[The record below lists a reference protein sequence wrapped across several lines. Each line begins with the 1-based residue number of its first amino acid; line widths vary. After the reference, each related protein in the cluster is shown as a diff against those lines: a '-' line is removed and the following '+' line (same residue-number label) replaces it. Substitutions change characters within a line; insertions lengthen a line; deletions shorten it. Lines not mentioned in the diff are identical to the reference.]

1 MTELGAWWRG
11 GGRRWA
17 WPVLAAV
24 VVVAVAAYFLA
35 RALTASAGTSTGP
48 GVTAAADVGPVTTQ
62 VATTGTVEPAQT
74 RSLSFT
80 VAGTVTGVLVAPGAT
95 VTPGQKLATV
105 DTTSAQAA
113 VDSAQSALD
122 QAQTALT
129 QAQSAA
135 TQAASAPT
143 AAAAAGGAR
152 NTSCPTGSNV
162 PAGFHPGPSATAHPS
177 SSASPAPTPS
187 PSHSPTASR
196 SPAPSP
202 SVRPSRPT
210 SGSSPTTPGAGP
222 SSCGGRGSGAGQG
235 GSGRGTS
242 SSAASSGTGAS
253 GRSGT
258 SGGGSGGSGSGGS
271 GGDPILS
278 AQQRVNQ
285 ATVTLQNAQDA
296 LDGTTITAPIAGKIL
311 AVNGKVGSQVGGGSA
326 FITLA
331 DVYNMQINADFP
343 EADADHVAIRQS
355 AAISLANQPGTTFR
369 ATVVQVDPVGTS
381 DGTMVRYGVVLS
393 FVDPP
398 ADLLVG
404 QSANAV
410 VTTGSV
416 ASALRVPST
425 AVHGISGTTGTVR
438 KVTGTTTA
446 QVTVGVGL
454 VGDTYT
460 QITSGLVAG
469 DKVIRSW

>member
-1 MTELGAWWRG
+1 MTEPGPWWRG

-48 GVTAAADVGPVTTQ
+48 GVTAAADIGPVTTQ
-62 VATTGTVEPAQT
+62 VATTGTVQPAQT

-105 DTTSAQAA
+105 DTTNAQAA

-129 QAQSAA
+129 QAQSAP
-135 TQAASAPT
+135 TQAAAAPT
-143 AAAAAGGAR
+143 AAAGGG
-152 NTSCPTGSNV
+152 NTTCTTGSNV
-162 PAGFHPGPSATAHPS
+162 SAGFHPT
-177 SSASPAPTPS
+177 ASPSRSPSPSPTPS
-187 PSHSPTASR
+187 PSHSPTATR

-202 SVRPSRPT
+202 SGRPSRPT
-210 SGSSPTTPGAGP
+210 SGSSPTTPGGGP

-242 SSAASSGTGAS
+242 SSAPSSGTGAS
-253 GRSGT
+253 GRGGT
-258 SGGGSGGSGSGGS
+258 GGS

-343 EADADHVAIRQS
+343 EADADHVAVKQS
-355 AAISLANQPGTTFR
+355 AAISLANQPGKTFR

-438 KVTGTTTA
+438 KATGTTTA

-469 DKVIRSW
+469 DKVVRSW